1 MTGFSSFSSCLIAEP
16 FSRTAIFAGVFP
28 GRLMQDEDI
37 GEGRMAREKELQ
49 DQELGEASLR
59 AGP

>member
-1 MTGFSSFSSCLIAEP
+1 MAGFSSFSSCLIAEP
-16 FSRTAIFAGVFP
+16 FSETAMLAGVFP
-28 GRLMQDEDI
+28 GRMMQNEDM
-37 GEGRMAREKELQ
+37 GEGRIAREKELQ